1 MKTRLMLLLCLAL
14 TSVATPSYAAE
25 KAAITLPTVEG
36 VVKKIDLA
44 TNKVTLDHGDVP
56 NLNMKA
62 MNMMP
67 YVVKDAAV
75 LKTLKVGDKVKFSAD
90 LIGKIYTVTRIEVV
104 K

>member
-14 TSVATPSYAAE
+14 TSVSAPSYAAE
-25 KAAITLPTVEG
+25 KAAITLPMVDG

-44 TNKVTLDHGDVP
+44 TNKVTLDHGAIA
-56 NLNMKA
+56 NLKMDAMKS
-62 MNMMP
+62 MP
-67 YVVKDAAV
+67 YIVKDAAA

-90 LIGKIYTVTRIEVV
+90 LVGKIYTVTRIEVV

>member
-14 TSVATPSYAAE
+14 TSVVAPSYAAE

-44 TNKVTLDHGDVP
+44 SNKVTLAHGDIP
-56 NLNMKA
+56 NLNMPP
-62 MNMMP
+62 MTMP
-67 YVVKDAAV
+67 YVVKVPAE
-75 LKTLKVGDKVKFSAD
+75 LKPLHEGNKVKFTAD
-90 LIGKIYTVTRIEVV
+90 KVGKVYTVIHIEVV

>member
-14 TSVATPSYAAE
+14 TSVAAPSYAAE

-44 TNKVTLDHGDVP
+44 TNKVTLDHGAIA
-56 NLNMKA
+56 NLKMDA
-62 MNMMP
+62 MQSMP
-67 YVVKDAAV
+67 YVVKDVAV

-90 LIGKIYTVTRIEVV
+90 LVGKIYTVTRIEVV